1 VILLDAYAL
10 IALAAD
16 EPAAPDVER
25 LLREGGS
32 AVTSVNLAEAIDVT
46 QRVRGLP
53 AEEVRGALEPLMG
66 ETVRVLSQG
75 QDDAWRAADLR
86 LRHYDR
92 RTSVL
97 SLADCFLL
105 AAARPD
111 DSIATSDPAL
121 ASAARAEGIGVRP
134 LADSSGLMP

>member
-1 VILLDAYAL
+1 MILLDAYAL
-10 IALAAD
+10 IALAAN
-16 EPAAPDVER
+16 EPAAVEVER

-53 AEEVRGALEPLMG
+53 SEDVRSALEPLMG
-66 ETVRVLSQG
+66 ETVRVLPQDE
-75 QDDAWRAADLR
+75 DDAWRAAELR

-92 RTSVL
+92 TTSPL

-105 AAARPD
+105 GAAGPD
-111 DSIATSDPAL
+111 DSIATSDPPL
-121 ASAARAEGIGVRP
+121 ANAARAEAIEILP
-134 LADSSGLMP
+134 LADSSGRLP

>member
-16 EPAAPDVER
+16 EPAATEVEH
-25 LLREGGS
+25 LLRQGGS

-46 QRVRGLP
+46 QRLRGLP
-53 AEEVRGALEPLMG
+53 AEDVRGALEPLMG

-75 QDDAWRAADLR
+75 EDDAWRAAYLR
-86 LRHYDR
+86 LRHYER
-92 RTSVL
+92 RTSAL

-121 ASAARAEGIGVRP
+121 VAAARAEGIGVRA
-134 LADSSGLMP
+134 LADSSGRAP